1 MEGEWEKVVG
11 EMEGREGEREGREE
25 VEEGRGWWGEILR
38 ERGGRE

>member
-11 EMEGREGEREGREE
+11 EMEGREGEREGGEE
-25 VEEGRGWWGEILR
+25 VEGGRGWCGERLR

>member
-25 VEEGRGWWGEILR
+25 VEEGRGWWGERLR

>member
-11 EMEGREGEREGREE
+11 EIEGREGEREGREE
-25 VEEGRGWWGEILR
+25 VEEGRGWWGERLR